1 MSKARDLADLL
12 ATVARQSDLPTVPTS
27 VSELTND
34 TGFIT
39 GVAFSEVTA
48 KPTTL
53 SGYGITDAATATQGA
68 KADTAVQPTHTGNV
82 SITGTISAT
91 GQISSNSDVVAY
103 ASS

>member
-1 MSKARDLADLL
+1 MSKARNIADVLSSIPT
-12 ATVARQSDLPTVPTS
+12 AVSD
-27 VSELTND
+27 LTND

-39 GVAFSEVTA
+39 GVAFTDVTS

-53 SGYGITDAATATQGA
+53 SGYGITDAATSAQGT
-68 KADTAVQPTHTGNV
+68 KADSAVQPTYTGNI

-91 GQISSNSDVVAY
+91 GNIESDADVVAY